1 MVTRAQDGSATM
13 ERLLAVAGTLDGFE
27 LSRIDL
33 EQRSEGDVLGKS
45 QSGMKS
51 HLRLLKVLRD
61 EPLIE
66 KARELALSLIAGDPE
81 LTKMPQLAIAV
92 SDLAN
97 AESSAFMDKG

>member
-1 MVTRAQDGSATM
+1 
-13 ERLLAVAGTLDGFE
+13 
-27 LSRIDL
+27 
-33 EQRSEGDVLGKS
+33 
-45 QSGMKS
+45 MKS

-81 LTKMPQLAIAV
+81 LTKMPQLAMAV
-92 SDLAN
+92 GDLAN